1 MSETRIAARTGG
13 LQLIGVLDYLT
24 APNLLERGK
33 RLIAAEKSSVIELD
47 CSGVTHSSSVGLAL
61 LLSFM
66 RDAKKCGKT
75 LVIERLPE
83 EMRQIAEVSGIL
95 SVLNLSAS

>member
-1 MSETRIAARTGG
+1 MNEARIAARSGG

-24 APNLLERGK
+24 APKLLEYGK
-33 RLIAAEKSSVIELD
+33 RLIAAEKSSLIELD

-61 LLSFM
+61 LLAFM

-83 EMRQIAEVSGIL
+83 EMQQIAGVSGIL
-95 SVLNLSAS
+95 GLLNLPKE